1 MTDSLF
7 YLKCQLRMKLVAF
20 HAYNLF
26 GSLLDVF
33 LACVGLVFVVVFH
46 VVFLLVDA
54 FGEMCHFLAWRT
66 GFELAEA
73 LTRYYNF
80 CMDEISERAIS
91 ISESAAKID
100 TEADNIER
108 VAKALLNDSGS
119 VPFSA
124 SNCDTVIQ
132 KIQLTRESRKELG
145 AEISSFFLFILR
157 TAVFMA

>member
-7 YLKCQLRMKLVAF
+7 YLKCQLRGSLVAF
-20 HAYNLF
+20 YVYGLF
-26 GSLLDVF
+26 SNLLDVF
-33 LACVGLVFVVVFH
+33 LACVGLAFVVVFH

-66 GFELAEA
+66 GFELAQA
-73 LTRYYNF
+73 LIRYHNF
-80 CMDEISERAIS
+80 CMDEISERADS
-91 ISESAAKID
+91 ICESAAKID
-100 TEADNIER
+100 ADANSAER
-108 VAKALLNDSGS
+108 VAKALLNGSGS
-119 VPFSA
+119 VPLSA

-145 AEISSFFLFILR
+145 AEISSLFLFILR